1 MTEQINKKQIEEI
14 IVKISCPKDFVCY
27 KSGFENLCK
36 AEDIWQDSFL
46 KCLEDN
52 PRECVFSISFGY
64 AYYCKCPL
72 RVYIAKTLRK

>member
-1 MTEQINKKQIEEI
+1 MTERINKKQLEEI
-14 IVKISCPKDFVCY
+14 ILRNSCPKDFVCY

-36 AEDIWQDSFL
+36 AEYIWQDYII

-52 PRECVFSISFGY
+52 PRECVFSISFGG

-72 RVYIAKTLRK
+72 RVYIAKTLKK

>member
-1 MTEQINKKQIEEI
+1 MTERINKKQIEEI
-14 IVKISCPKDFVCY
+14 ISGISCPKDFVCY
-27 KSGFENLCK
+27 KSGFENLCN

-52 PRECVFSISFGY
+52 PGGCVFAIRYAS

-72 RVYIAKTLRK
+72 RVYIAKTVRK